1 MTRPAR
7 AGGLAVLAIAGVAV
21 SGYLAAYE
29 LGWITAV
36 WDPLFGDGSQ
46 RVLSSGIARALPVP
60 DAVLGAA
67 AYGLD
72 AALAVLLA
80 AGVGSAVA
88 IAGCLAVVAS
98 IGALVGIGLAI
109 SQPLLVGTFCT
120 LCLVSTLISI
130 VLAVGAVREAAE
142 AGSWPDR
149 ARHEEVAR

>member
-1 MTRPAR
+1 MSRRAR
-7 AGGLAVLAIAGVAV
+7 ASGLAILALAGAAV

-29 LGWITAV
+29 LGWIATV
-36 WDPLFGDGSQ
+36 WDPIFGTGSE
-46 RVLSSGIARALPVP
+46 RVLSSGIARALPIP
-60 DAVLGAA
+60 DAVVGAA

-72 AALAVLLA
+72 ALLAILLA
-80 AGVGSAVA
+80 AGIGSAVA
-88 IAGCLAVVAS
+88 VAGCLALVAT

-109 SQPLLVGTFCT
+109 SQPVLVGTFCT

-130 VLAVGAVREAAE
+130 VLAAGAVGEAAE

>member
-1 MTRPAR
+1 VTRPAR

-29 LGWITAV
+29 LGWITGV

>member
-1 MTRPAR
+1 VA
-7 AGGLAVLAIAGVAV
+7 LAVLAIAGVAV

-29 LGWITAV
+29 LGWIGGV
-36 WDPLFGDGSQ
+36 WDPLFGDGSE

-60 DAVLGAA
+60 DAVLGVV
-67 AYGLD
+67 AYGVD
-72 AALAVLLA
+72 AALALLLA
-80 AGVGSAVA
+80 AGIGSAVA

-130 VLAVGAVREAAE
+130 VLAAGAVREAAE

-149 ARHEEVAR
+149 ARHEEVTR

>member
-1 MTRPAR
+1 MTRRAR
-7 AGGLAVLAIAGVAV
+7 AVALAVLAIAGVAV

-29 LGWITAV
+29 LGWIGGV
-36 WDPLFGDGSQ
+36 WDPLFGDGSE

-60 DAVLGAA
+60 DAVLGVV
-67 AYGLD
+67 AYGVD
-72 AALAVLLA
+72 AALALLLA
-80 AGVGSAVA
+80 AGIGSAVA

-130 VLAVGAVREAAE
+130 VLAAGAVREAADI
-142 AGSWPDR
+142 GSWPDR

>member
-1 MTRPAR
+1 V
-7 AGGLAVLAIAGVAV
+7 GLAVLAFAGVAV

-29 LGWITAV
+29 LGWIGGV

-72 AALAVLLA
+72 AVLAVLLA
-80 AGVGSAVA
+80 AGIGSAVV
-88 IAGCLAVVAS
+88 IAACLAVVAS

-130 VLAVGAVREAAE
+130 VLAAGAVREAAE

-149 ARHEEVAR
+149 ARHEEVTR

>member
-1 MTRPAR
+1 VA
-7 AGGLAVLAIAGVAV
+7 LAVLAIAGVAV

-29 LGWITAV
+29 LGWIGGV
-36 WDPLFGDGSQ
+36 WDPLFGDGSE

-60 DAVLGAA
+60 DAVLGVV
-67 AYGLD
+67 AYAVD
-72 AALAVLLA
+72 AALALLLA
-80 AGVGSAVA
+80 AGIGSAVA

-120 LCLVSTLISI
+120 LCLVSTLVSI
-130 VLAVGAVREAAE
+130 VLAAGAIGEAAE
-142 AGSWPDR
+142 VGSWPDR